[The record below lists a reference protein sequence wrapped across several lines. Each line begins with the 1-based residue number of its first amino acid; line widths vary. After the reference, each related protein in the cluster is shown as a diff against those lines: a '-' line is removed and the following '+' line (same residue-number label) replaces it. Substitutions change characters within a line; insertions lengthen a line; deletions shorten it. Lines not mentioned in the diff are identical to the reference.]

1 MNVVQSS
8 QLVDRGGG
16 SSLVPVVDGCGCGRA
31 RRVVD
36 TGSGGEGAAHPDTPV
51 HALARACP
59 SVAHDRRAGPVNL
72 TEMRPPHGVV
82 AAVSVRDETVLVSRP
97 VRRLATPMSRNERIH
112 PVRAE
117 HLDEQSLELLT
128 EDDVDD
134 KVDGRIESDQEIGG
148 LYHLVDDVVLEV
160 LEDVVYHGQQVTND
174 KDSDDTKQHGCQPDL
189 LLLKP

>member
-1 MNVVQSS
+1 MNVVESS

-16 SSLVPVVDGCGCGRA
+16 SSLVPVVDGCCGRA

-36 TGSGGEGAAHPDTPV
+36 TGSGGEGATHPYAPV
-51 HALARACP
+51 HTLARARP

-97 VRRLATPMSRNERIH
+97 VRRLATAVSRDERIH

-134 KVDGRIESDQEIGG
+134 KVDGRIESDQEVGG

-160 LEDVVYHGQQVTND
+160 LEDVVYHGQKVADD
-174 KDSDDTKQHGCQPDL
+174 KDSDDTK
-189 LLLKP
+189 